1 MIKGYGER
9 RLIRDRML
17 NPLDFEFGQRE
28 RKVMTMLTFSNLSQI
43 DSVPFTEI
51 RNTGRKGLISPT

>member
-1 MIKGYGER
+1 
-9 RLIRDRML
+9 ML

-51 RNTGRKGLISPT
+51 RNTGRKCLISPT